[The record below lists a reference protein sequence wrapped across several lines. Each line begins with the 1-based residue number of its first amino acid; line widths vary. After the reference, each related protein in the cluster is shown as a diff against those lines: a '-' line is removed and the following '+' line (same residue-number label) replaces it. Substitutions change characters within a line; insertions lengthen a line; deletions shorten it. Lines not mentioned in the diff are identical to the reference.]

1 MLLWFVAES
10 VLPMFSSK
18 NFIVSVLTFR
28 SLIHLEFIFVD
39 GVRECSDFILIHVA
53 VQFFQHHLLKRLP
66 VSHCI
71 FLFPLS
77 KIRYP

>member
-53 VQFFQHHLLKRLP
+53 VQLSHLSLLRRL
-66 VSHCI
+66 SFLHCI
-71 FLFPLS
+71 ILLPLS
-77 KIRYP
+77 